1 MLIFNGVVHPV
12 DAPVI
17 PNGYVELEDDK
28 IKGVGP
34 MEALPKG
41 CEGPSLDV
49 KGGHI
54 VPGFVDA
61 HCHLGLFGDALKF
74 EGDDGNE
81 ATNPCTPH
89 VRAIDGVNPLDRCF
103 QEAREGG
110 VTTVLTGPGSANP
123 ISGQGIVIKTLG
135 AWVDQMV
142 LKAPATMKMALG
154 ENPKTVYNGRKETP
168 TTRMGTAS
176 VIRTELARALEYM
189 DRQDK
194 ADTEAGTN
202 APGYDP
208 RLEALIPVLRGELPV
223 HIHAHRA
230 DDIATGIRICKEFG
244 LEYVIV
250 HGTEGHLIANELAR
264 EGALVVSGI
273 AQGLDTEAVRGALKG
288 GGPVVSVLGCGID
301 VAYPRENRFLY
312 EDVAATGALL
322 SEYPPGTPPEGWH
335 FPVRNRIISGV
346 SLGVVAVECGVRSGT
361 MTTVRQALDQD
372 RDVFAVPGNADAPMS
387 EGPNRLIQQGARL
400 VTCARDVLREYED
413 RFPGKVRRPV
423 PLSGEEAAA
432 RLEPRAEEPEEK
444 HTEDAEKAVDKSP
457 ERAYI
462 DRSALTDD
470 QIELLAALEEKKLLA
485 DDLIE
490 LTQIPARRVL
500 SALTMLQ
507 VQGYVA
513 ERPGRRFEALV
524 WLKTE

>member
-41 CEGPSLDV
+41 CKGPSLDV

-230 DDIATGIRICKEFG
+230 DDIATAVRICREYG
-244 LEYVIV
+244 LQFVVV
-250 HGTEGHLIANELAR
+250 HGTEGYR
-264 EGALVVSGI
+264 
-273 AQGLDTEAVRGALKG
+273 
-288 GGPVVSVLGCGID
+288 
-301 VAYPRENRFLY
+301 
-312 EDVAATGALL
+312 
-322 SEYPPGTPPEGWH
+322 
-335 FPVRNRIISGV
+335 
-346 SLGVVAVECGVRSGT
+346 
-361 MTTVRQALDQD
+361 
-372 RDVFAVPGNADAPMS
+372 
-387 EGPNRLIQQGARL
+387 
-400 VTCARDVLREYED
+400 VT
-413 RFPGKVRRPV
+413 
-423 PLSGEEAAA
+423 
-432 RLEPRAEEPEEK
+432 
-444 HTEDAEKAVDKSP
+444 
-457 ERAYI
+457 
-462 DRSALTDD
+462 
-470 QIELLAALEEKKLLA
+470 ELLAAEGVGVITGPILTDRSKPELA
-485 DDLIE
+485 GLTIE
-490 LTQIPARRVL
+490 NPARLAKAGVEIAICTDHPVTPIQYLPLCAAIAVRGGL
-500 SALTMLQ
+500 
-507 VQGYVA
+507 
-513 ERPGRRFEALV
+513 EPEEALRAITLGGARLAGV
-524 WLKTE
+524 AHRVGSLTPGKDADVVVTSGHPLEWTGSVEHVFINGIQVK

>member
-17 PNGYVELEDDK
+17 PNGYVELEGGK

-34 MEALPKG
+34 IEALPKG

-208 RLEALIPVLRGELPV
+208 RLEALIPVMRGELPV

-230 DDIATGIRICKEFG
+230 DDIATAVRICREYG
-244 LEYVIV
+244 LQFVVV
-250 HGTEGHLIANELAR
+250 HGTEGYR
-264 EGALVVSGI
+264 
-273 AQGLDTEAVRGALKG
+273 
-288 GGPVVSVLGCGID
+288 
-301 VAYPRENRFLY
+301 
-312 EDVAATGALL
+312 
-322 SEYPPGTPPEGWH
+322 
-335 FPVRNRIISGV
+335 
-346 SLGVVAVECGVRSGT
+346 
-361 MTTVRQALDQD
+361 
-372 RDVFAVPGNADAPMS
+372 
-387 EGPNRLIQQGARL
+387 
-400 VTCARDVLREYED
+400 VT
-413 RFPGKVRRPV
+413 
-423 PLSGEEAAA
+423 
-432 RLEPRAEEPEEK
+432 
-444 HTEDAEKAVDKSP
+444 
-457 ERAYI
+457 
-462 DRSALTDD
+462 
-470 QIELLAALEEKKLLA
+470 ELLAAEGVGVITGPILTDRSKPELA
-485 DDLIE
+485 GLTIE
-490 LTQIPARRVL
+490 NPARLAKAGVEIAICTDHPVTPIQYLPLCAAIAVRGGL
-500 SALTMLQ
+500 
-507 VQGYVA
+507 
-513 ERPGRRFEALV
+513 EPEEALRAITLGGARLAGV
-524 WLKTE
+524 AHRVGSLTPGKDADVVVTSGHPLEWTGSVEHVFINGIQVK

>member
-17 PNGYVELEDDK
+17 PNGYVELEGGK

-34 MEALPKG
+34 IEALPKG

-230 DDIATGIRICKEFG
+230 DDIATAVRICREYG
-244 LEYVIV
+244 LQFVVV
-250 HGTEGHLIANELAR
+250 HGTEGYR
-264 EGALVVSGI
+264 
-273 AQGLDTEAVRGALKG
+273 
-288 GGPVVSVLGCGID
+288 
-301 VAYPRENRFLY
+301 
-312 EDVAATGALL
+312 
-322 SEYPPGTPPEGWH
+322 
-335 FPVRNRIISGV
+335 
-346 SLGVVAVECGVRSGT
+346 
-361 MTTVRQALDQD
+361 
-372 RDVFAVPGNADAPMS
+372 
-387 EGPNRLIQQGARL
+387 
-400 VTCARDVLREYED
+400 VT
-413 RFPGKVRRPV
+413 
-423 PLSGEEAAA
+423 
-432 RLEPRAEEPEEK
+432 
-444 HTEDAEKAVDKSP
+444 
-457 ERAYI
+457 
-462 DRSALTDD
+462 
-470 QIELLAALEEKKLLA
+470 ELLAAEGVGVITGPILTDRSKPELA
-485 DDLIE
+485 GLTIE
-490 LTQIPARRVL
+490 NPARLAKAGVEIAICTDHPVTPIQYLPLCAAIAVRGGL
-500 SALTMLQ
+500 
-507 VQGYVA
+507 
-513 ERPGRRFEALV
+513 EPEEALRAITLGGARLAGV
-524 WLKTE
+524 AHRVGSLTPGKDADVVVTSGHALEWTGSVEHVFINGIQVK

>member
-17 PNGYVELEDDK
+17 PNGYVELEGGK

-49 KGGHI
+49 KSGHI

-230 DDIATGIRICKEFG
+230 DDIATAVRICREYG
-244 LEYVIV
+244 LQFVVV
-250 HGTEGHLIANELAR
+250 HGTEGYR
-264 EGALVVSGI
+264 
-273 AQGLDTEAVRGALKG
+273 
-288 GGPVVSVLGCGID
+288 
-301 VAYPRENRFLY
+301 
-312 EDVAATGALL
+312 
-322 SEYPPGTPPEGWH
+322 
-335 FPVRNRIISGV
+335 
-346 SLGVVAVECGVRSGT
+346 
-361 MTTVRQALDQD
+361 
-372 RDVFAVPGNADAPMS
+372 
-387 EGPNRLIQQGARL
+387 
-400 VTCARDVLREYED
+400 VT
-413 RFPGKVRRPV
+413 
-423 PLSGEEAAA
+423 
-432 RLEPRAEEPEEK
+432 
-444 HTEDAEKAVDKSP
+444 
-457 ERAYI
+457 
-462 DRSALTDD
+462 
-470 QIELLAALEEKKLLA
+470 ELLAAEGVGVITGPILTDRSKPELA
-485 DDLIE
+485 GLTIE
-490 LTQIPARRVL
+490 NPARLAKAGVEIAICTDHPVTPIQYLPLCAAIAVRGGL
-500 SALTMLQ
+500 
-507 VQGYVA
+507 
-513 ERPGRRFEALV
+513 EPEEALRAITLGGARLAGV
-524 WLKTE
+524 AHRVGSLTPGKDADVVVTSGPPLEWTGSVEHVFINGIQVK

>member
-17 PNGYVELEDDK
+17 PNGYVELEGGK

-223 HIHAHRA
+223 HVHAHRA
-230 DDIATGIRICKEFG
+230 DDIATAVRICREYG
-244 LEYVIV
+244 LQFVVV
-250 HGTEGHLIANELAR
+250 HGTEGYR
-264 EGALVVSGI
+264 
-273 AQGLDTEAVRGALKG
+273 
-288 GGPVVSVLGCGID
+288 
-301 VAYPRENRFLY
+301 
-312 EDVAATGALL
+312 
-322 SEYPPGTPPEGWH
+322 
-335 FPVRNRIISGV
+335 
-346 SLGVVAVECGVRSGT
+346 
-361 MTTVRQALDQD
+361 
-372 RDVFAVPGNADAPMS
+372 
-387 EGPNRLIQQGARL
+387 
-400 VTCARDVLREYED
+400 VT
-413 RFPGKVRRPV
+413 
-423 PLSGEEAAA
+423 
-432 RLEPRAEEPEEK
+432 
-444 HTEDAEKAVDKSP
+444 
-457 ERAYI
+457 
-462 DRSALTDD
+462 
-470 QIELLAALEEKKLLA
+470 ELLAAEGVGVITGPILTDRSKPELA
-485 DDLIE
+485 GLTIE
-490 LTQIPARRVL
+490 NPARLAKAGVEIAICTDHPVTPIQYLPLCAAIAVRGGL
-500 SALTMLQ
+500 
-507 VQGYVA
+507 
-513 ERPGRRFEALV
+513 EPEEALRAITLGGARLAGV
-524 WLKTE
+524 AHRVGSLTPGKDADVVVTSGHPLEWTGSVEHVFINGIQVK

>member
-17 PNGYVELEDDK
+17 PNGYVELENDK

-110 VTTVLTGPGSANP
+110 VTTVLTGTGSANP

-230 DDIATGIRICKEFG
+230 DDIATAVRICREYG
-244 LEYVIV
+244 LQFVVV
-250 HGTEGHLIANELAR
+250 HGTEGYR
-264 EGALVVSGI
+264 
-273 AQGLDTEAVRGALKG
+273 
-288 GGPVVSVLGCGID
+288 
-301 VAYPRENRFLY
+301 
-312 EDVAATGALL
+312 
-322 SEYPPGTPPEGWH
+322 
-335 FPVRNRIISGV
+335 
-346 SLGVVAVECGVRSGT
+346 
-361 MTTVRQALDQD
+361 
-372 RDVFAVPGNADAPMS
+372 
-387 EGPNRLIQQGARL
+387 
-400 VTCARDVLREYED
+400 VT
-413 RFPGKVRRPV
+413 
-423 PLSGEEAAA
+423 
-432 RLEPRAEEPEEK
+432 
-444 HTEDAEKAVDKSP
+444 
-457 ERAYI
+457 
-462 DRSALTDD
+462 
-470 QIELLAALEEKKLLA
+470 ELLAAEGVGVITGPILTDRSKPELA
-485 DDLIE
+485 GLTIE
-490 LTQIPARRVL
+490 NPARLAKAGVEIAICTDHPVTPIQYLPLCAAIAVRGGL
-500 SALTMLQ
+500 
-507 VQGYVA
+507 
-513 ERPGRRFEALV
+513 EPEEALRAITLGGARLAGV
-524 WLKTE
+524 AHRVGSLTPGKDADVVVTSGHPLEWTGSVEHVFINGIQVK